1 MYCNLKI
8 LLKYNFLSSQIDSF
22 TKSPSYRHKLST
34 KSPRLKENII
44 VYNFFFFNRRRGGT
58 RGRSRSR
65 SRDRGDGFRG
75 RKSEIDK
82 EKLLAIAKKNAVR
95 LLSSD
100 NLMGMDH
107 DRLIAI
113 KSGGQNLRQLT
124 DFCRE
129 IVAKGI
135 FFIIL
140 T

>member
-1 MYCNLKI
+1 M
-8 LLKYNFLSSQIDSF
+8 
-22 TKSPSYRHKLST
+22 
-34 KSPRLKENII
+34 
-44 VYNFFFFNRRRGGT
+44 FFFNRRRGGN

-129 IVAKGI
+129 IVAKGN
-135 FFIIL
+135 FFFHYFDL
-140 T
+140 TSHF

>member
-1 MYCNLKI
+1 MKFGQRFLASTDRSK
-8 LLKYNFLSSQIDSF
+8 LLSPKQQLRINMQYIVKESIDV
-22 TKSPSYRHKLST
+22 T
-34 KSPRLKENII
+34 I
-44 VYNFFFFNRRRGGT
+44 FFFHGRRGGNRG

-129 IVAKGI
+129 IAAKGNYGNYSD
-135 FFIIL
+135 
-140 T
+140 

>member
-1 MYCNLKI
+1 M
-8 LLKYNFLSSQIDSF
+8 LKYNIYLSLQLDSY
-22 TKSPSYRHKLST
+22 TENPSYRHKLST
-34 KSPRLKENII
+34 KSPKLKENI
-44 VYNFFFFNRRRGGT
+44 VKSNFIFNRRRGGT

-129 IVAKGI
+129 IVAKGNF